1 MSVVQI
7 IQSLLC
13 LELDDI
19 FIINYVNNPACFWVC
34 AQTVTWCYSFCGFVV
49 GNCSGTIPRVL
60 NFFLKYFEIETFIHI
75 SSCGPCILTILYF
88 WWSIKTWNILV
99 ICVPWYECQST
110 VCDII
115 VLILLALSMLISYLF
130 GILKTQYFCFDL
142 NI

>member
-88 WWSIKTWNILV
+88 WWSIKTWNTVTDFGDLRPLV
-99 ICVPWYECQST
+99 RVPVYNLWHYSANFIGFKCA
-110 VCDII
+110 D
-115 VLILLALSMLISYLF
+115 
-130 GILKTQYFCFDL
+130 
-142 NI
+142 